1 MKKILYIFISFLF
14 ALSIIKHSYATENKI
29 LLKVNNEIITSI
41 DLLNE
46 NLYLASINEDFEKLD
61 KFQRFEISKKS
72 LIREKIKK
80 IELLTVVNEIKI
92 EEELLNNLSISYFKR
107 LGIKSILD
115 FNNYFLNKGVDPN
128 IVRSKITF
136 EILWN
141 QLIYAK
147 FNKNVKINKETIK
160 TELLKNNQQKEFMIS
175 ELLFNLV
182 SNEKLDDKLNLIKQE
197 INETN
202 FSQAALKYSISDTSR
217 NGGKLGWI
225 KESSLNTK
233 MINELNK
240 IKIGEVT
247 KPIQIP
253 GGFLILKI
261 ENIRNVERKFNLE
274 NEIEE
279 IVKQKT
285 NEQLNQYSNIYFNK
299 IKKNIQID
307 EL

>member
-115 FNNYFLNKGVDPN
+115 FNNYFLNKGIDPN

-175 ELLFNLV
+175 ELLFNLD
-182 SNEKLDDKLNLIKQE
+182 SNEKFDDKLILINQK

>member
-1 MKKILYIFISFLF
+1 M
-14 ALSIIKHSYATENKI
+14 
-29 LLKVNNEIITSI
+29 
-41 DLLNE
+41 
-46 NLYLASINEDFEKLD
+46 
-61 KFQRFEISKKS
+61 
-72 LIREKIKK
+72 
-80 IELLTVVNEIKI
+80 
-92 EEELLNNLSISYFKR
+92 
-107 LGIKSILD
+107 
-115 FNNYFLNKGVDPN
+115 
-128 IVRSKITF
+128 
-136 EILWN
+136 WN

>member
-1 MKKILYIFISFLF
+1 MKKILYILIYFLF
-14 ALSIIKHSYATENKI
+14 ALSITKLSYATENKI
-29 LLKVNNEIITSI
+29 LFKVNNEIITSI

-46 NLYLASINEDFEKLD
+46 NLYLASINNEFEKLD

-80 IELLTVVNEIKI
+80 IELLKVVNEIKI
-92 EEELLNNLSISYFKR
+92 EDELLNNLSISYFKR

-233 MINELNK
+233 MISELNQ

-274 NEIEE
+274 DEIEE

>member
-175 ELLFNLV
+175 ELLFNLD
-182 SNEKLDDKLNLIKQE
+182 SNEKFDDKLILINQK